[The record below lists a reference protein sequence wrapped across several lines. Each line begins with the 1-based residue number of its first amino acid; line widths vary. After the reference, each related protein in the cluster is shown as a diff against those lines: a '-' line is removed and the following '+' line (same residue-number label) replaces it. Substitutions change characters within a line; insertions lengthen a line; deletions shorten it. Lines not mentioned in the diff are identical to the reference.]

1 MAYSLTSKQQTLLT
15 FITGYINEH
24 NGVGPSI
31 KEMAVALGQNS
42 QSNIHRMLD
51 TLEIKGH
58 IRRLKWTARA
68 IELINQ
74 VNK

>member
-15 FITGYINEH
+15 FITEYIGEH

-31 KEMAVALGQNS
+31 QEMAVALGQNS
-42 QSNIHRMLD
+42 KSNIHRMLD

-74 VNK
+74 VSK